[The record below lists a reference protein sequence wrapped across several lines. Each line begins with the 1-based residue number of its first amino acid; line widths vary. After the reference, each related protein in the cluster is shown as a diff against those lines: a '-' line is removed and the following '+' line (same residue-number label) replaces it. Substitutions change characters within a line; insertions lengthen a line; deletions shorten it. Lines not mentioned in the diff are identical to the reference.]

1 MTVHFS
7 EDEIKTMQT
16 ALDRWGLNAQAGQ
29 TVEECAELIV
39 ALQKYV
45 NRSQPEMIENI
56 LDEIAD
62 VEMMLAQMRLVLS
75 IDDDTLRKRI
85 EYKFEKLNQYLSDDE
100 TRRKKRCEN

>member
-1 MTVHFS
+1 M
-7 EDEIKTMQT
+7 
-16 ALDRWGLNAQAGQ
+16 
-29 TVEECAELIV
+29 EECAELIV

-85 EYKFEKLNQYLSDDE
+85 EYKFDG
-100 TRRKKRCEN
+100 RRFIVESRL